1 MSAHKSQSSPQKNVC
16 FQMFLRRNVP
26 KDLQENYFE
35 MKLCNFNTVTTTSQD
50 TVKSTLPKIKKK
62 KKQMARLV
70 SSSSPS
76 ITQHHG
82 RTMVVPEG
90 PSPSVSTMQITT
102 ETFNV
107 IQAEQHRPNI
117 ATITQ
122 LPSDS
127 AIGDCTTYNNGSDLP
142 LFNKYELEL
151 NELDVTRILFEL
163 EKAVERSKLEVVT
176 TVDSQPMYDLLADEE
191 LFHLLNNM

>member
-1 MSAHKSQSSPQKNVC
+1 
-16 FQMFLRRNVP
+16 MFLRRNVP

-76 ITQHHG
+76 MFQQHG
-82 RTMVVPEG
+82 RPMVVPEN
-90 PSPSVSTMQITT
+90 PSRISTMHQITT

-127 AIGDCTTYNNGSDLP
+127 AISDCTTYNNGADLS

-151 NELDVTRILFEL
+151 NELDVTRVLFEL
-163 EKAVERSKLEVVT
+163 EKAVERSKLEIVT